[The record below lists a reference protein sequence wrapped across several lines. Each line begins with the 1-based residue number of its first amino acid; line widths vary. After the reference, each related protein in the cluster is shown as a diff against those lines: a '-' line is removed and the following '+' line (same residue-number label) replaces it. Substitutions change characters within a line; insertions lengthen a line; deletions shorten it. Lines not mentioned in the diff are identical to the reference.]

1 MLFCLEERFYW
12 NWKSCPKMNVWNCL
26 PIVVTTAG
34 IRLLIQRLITII
46 MRTST
51 TIITSILIV
60 GWVIY
65 TDMSLF
71 LVV

>member
-1 MLFCLEERFYW
+1 
-12 NWKSCPKMNVWNCL
+12 MNAWNCL
-26 PIVVTTAG
+26 PIVVPTAG
-34 IRLLIQRLITII
+34 IRPPIQRLITII

-60 GWVIY
+60 GWVIC